1 MYSKK
6 KKQPTN
12 RRRILECIYRNA
24 PLARTEI
31 AEITGITP
39 ATVTNTAAQLI
50 SDGIIMEVGEAAT
63 EEVSSGRRRILV
75 DIVPDCAYSI
85 GVEFS
90 EKALAA
96 CICDMKGNIC
106 SQKVVPF
113 TDDLLPNITRQVT
126 DIIMLLIESSK
137 LDWKQ
142 FTGIGIALPGHLSI
156 DGNSLITNRQIWENF
171 RPAEISDKFPI
182 PVAMENNARCM
193 ALGAYFFHPDT
204 VPDSFALFH
213 VGRGMFCATMV
224 DGELFLGNHYIAG
237 EIGHTIVNENGP
249 LCECGKRGC
258 LQVYSSES
266 RLVRT
271 ARMLYENSPNTML
284 RTLAES
290 ADDITLEQLITAYYM
305 GDSAIGALIN
315 DALRYLS
322 ISTANIVITMNPGK
336 IFMHGQLFAHEG
348 IRTELMDHINRQL
361 AFIGDPY
368 TNSVEILPYSITNG
382 ALGACALAIDRF
394 FL

>member
-6 KKQPTN
+6 KKIPSN

-24 PLARTEI
+24 PIARTEI

-50 SDGIIMEVGEAAT
+50 ADGIITEVGEAAP
-63 EEVSSGRRRILV
+63 EESSSGRKRILV
-75 DIVPDCAYSI
+75 DIVPQCAYSI

-90 EKALAA
+90 EKALTA
-96 CICDMKGNIC
+96 CICDMKGAIC
-106 SQKVVPF
+106 FHKIVPF
-113 TDDLLPNITRQVT
+113 TDDLPVNITQQII
-126 DIIMLLIESSK
+126 DIIRRLVEASA

-142 FTGIGIALPGHLSI
+142 FTGIGIALPGHISV
-156 DGNSLITNRQIWENF
+156 DETTLITNRRIWDQFSPVQI
-171 RPAEISDKFPI
+171 RQSFPV

-193 ALGAYFFHPDT
+193 ALSAYLFQPD
-204 VPDSFALFH
+204 VIPDNFALFH

-224 DGELFLGNHYIAG
+224 DGELFLGHHYIAG
-237 EIGHTIVNENGP
+237 EIGHTIVNDSGP

-258 LQVYSSES
+258 LQVYASET

-271 ARMLYENSPNTML
+271 ARMLYESSPHTML
-284 RTLAES
+284 RTLADT
-290 ADDITLEQLITAYYM
+290 AGDISLENLVTAYYM
-305 GDSAIGALIN
+305 GDSAVGALIN

-322 ISTANIVITMNPGK
+322 ISAANIVITMNPGK
-336 IFMHGQLFAHEG
+336 IFMHGELLSHEG
-348 IRTELMDHINRQL
+348 IRSDLMEHINRQL
-361 AFIGDPY
+361 TFIGDPY
-368 TNSVEILPYSITNG
+368 TNSVEVMPYSITNG
-382 ALGACALAIDRF
+382 SRGACALAIHRF